1 MALRLL
7 PAFSNEDEDDDGNFT
22 NWMSSY
28 WGHGAREGGNRT
40 SERKRS
46 FRRPARSQT
55 DRRASLPCM
64 SQLNVMQLSCL
75 HAAAADTMAPT
86 PVHMKPLEEKGSE
99 VRNHPRARRASS
111 DGNNRVKSAL
121 PEKRITTIP
130 ELAESFNRRL
140 RLHNKK
146 VMSPREADS
155 HEDMCNGGGGVQEL
169 QCSHRF
175 HKEVAS
181 RPDAGRPRS
190 GTTAGVCDRRK
201 SVTGGEERRSSGEG
215 SFSKV
220 QEDYCIPRRQLSLR
234 RQR

>member
-1 MALRLL
+1 MCPSTEPDQKTAPSAPSAAPLFWVTGWDPIHCPGWWTKQRIRFGKVVFLVVML
-7 PAFSNEDEDDDGNFT
+7 
-22 NWMSSY
+22 
-28 WGHGAREGGNRT
+28 
-40 SERKRS
+40 
-46 FRRPARSQT
+46 
-55 DRRASLPCM
+55 

-75 HAAAADTMAPT
+75 HAAAVDTMAPT

-140 RLHNKK
+140 RLHNTK
-146 VMSPREADS
+146 VMSTREADS
-155 HEDMCNGGGGVQEL
+155 HEAMCNGGGGVQEL

-190 GTTAGVCDRRK
+190 GSTAGVCDRRK

-215 SFSKV
+215 QFSKV